1 MTATLKLPTIVTGE
15 TITFPG
21 TTLSLTLTGERQIK
35 AAEAA
40 AGGERVMLLVPVRRG
55 VEFDP
60 KAAPVPRDLGRIGVI
75 GTFLKGVRRERT
87 LEIAIQLDRRAQV
100 TGWVEGEYLEAVALP
115 LEDRIDSG
123 IEFEALFREV
133 KDSAVRVAELRG
145 LDAAVARQ
153 FLDALPGAGAVADLV
168 AARLDLDEA
177 DARKLLETTVVAE
190 RFRLLLTILERE
202 TGILET
208 QRRIEEKVHEE
219 VGKNQREFFLR
230 EQLKAIQRE
239 LGESG
244 EGGPE
249 DDLERRIALLQLPEK
264 VAREVEREL
273 QRLKTMGGHAPDAQ
287 VLRNW
292 LSWISELPWNARSD
306 EKIDLDEAARILDA
320 DHYGLAEVKER
331 VIEYLAVRA
340 LRLER
345 QARGELTE
353 AEVRKSP
360 ILLFVGPPGVG
371 KTSIAK
377 AIAQATGREYVRISL
392 GGSRDESDIRGHR
405 RTYVGALPG
414 RIVQGLKTAGTK
426 NPVFVLDEVDKLGVS
441 FQGDP
446 SSALLEVLDPAQND
460 SFVDHYLGVP
470 FDLSEI
476 LFVATANYA
485 DRIPGPLM
493 DRMEVV
499 RFSGYTE
506 AERVEIGRRYLWP
519 RQVRESGIRDSEV
532 DLGDDALRV
541 VVSNYTRE
549 AGVRNLE
556 RVLGKVARK
565 AATEFARTKAPV
577 IIDAARTREYLK
589 SPPVRPEEM
598 ARSDMVGVATGVYYS
613 PVGGDIMFVEAS
625 VMTGKGALTLTG
637 QLGDVMQESAR
648 AALTYARSN
657 SLALGI
663 RGDVGVFDLHVH
675 VPAGAVPKDGPSAG
689 ITMATAIVSALSGR
703 PVRRDVAM
711 TGEVTLHGRVLPIG
725 GLKEKALG
733 AHRAGIR
740 ELIVPKANEGDLEEI
755 PAEIT
760 GEMRFHLVED
770 LSEVFSIALARPQME
785 PLLTPGGQSRP
796 AAPAH

>member
-15 TITFPG
+15 TVTFPG
-21 TTLSLTLTGERQIK
+21 TTLTITLTGERQIK

-40 AGGERVMLLVPVRRG
+40 AGGERAILLVPVRRG

-60 KAAPVPRDLGRIGVI
+60 KAAPLPRDLGRIGVI
-75 GTFLKGVRRERT
+75 GTFLKGLRRERS
-87 LEIAIQLDRRAQV
+87 LEIAVQLDRRGQV

-115 LEDRIDSG
+115 LEDGIESG

-145 LDAAVARQ
+145 LDASVARQ

-168 AARLDLDEA
+168 AARLDLDEV

-190 RFRLLLTILERE
+190 RFKLLLTILERE
-202 TGILET
+202 TGILKT

-230 EQLKAIQRE
+230 EQLKAIRRE

-244 EGGPE
+244 EGGLE
-249 DDLERRIALLQLPEK
+249 DELERRIAELQLPEK

-273 QRLKTMGGHAPDAQ
+273 QRLKGMGGSSPDAQ

-320 DHYGLAEVKER
+320 DHHGLAEVKER

-371 KTSIAK
+371 KTSIAM
-377 AIAQATGREYVRISL
+377 AIARATGREYVRISL

-405 RTYVGALPG
+405 RTYVGAMPG

-519 RQVRESGIRDSEV
+519 RQVRESGIRESEA

-577 IIDAARTREYLK
+577 MIDAARTREYLK

-598 ARSDMVGVATGVYYS
+598 ARKDMVGVATGVYYS

-637 QLGDVMQESAR
+637 QLGEVMQESAR

-657 SLALGI
+657 SLALGV
-663 RGDVGVFDLHVH
+663 RGDVGAFDLHLH

-755 PAEIT
+755 PAEVA
-760 GEMRFHLVED
+760 GAMRIHLVEE
-770 LSEVFSIALARPQME
+770 LAEVLNIALARPQVE
-785 PLLTPGGQSRP
+785 PLLTPGGQPRP
-796 AAPAH
+796 GAPAH